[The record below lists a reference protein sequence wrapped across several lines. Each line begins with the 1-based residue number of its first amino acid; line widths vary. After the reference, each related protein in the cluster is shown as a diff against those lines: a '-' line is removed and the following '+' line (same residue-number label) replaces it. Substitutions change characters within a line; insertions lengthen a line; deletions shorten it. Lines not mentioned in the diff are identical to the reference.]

1 MSSDTKILITLW
13 IAFLLSFFVD
23 ANAQRGIASGRG
35 LTINNN
41 TTNETVTRIGL
52 LEGDTIPGFIY
63 GYLST
68 VYPDSNYSFL
78 KTVRQAN
85 WEAFQA
91 AVIWQKAAGG
101 RRVIIPNIVEMH
113 VNDGETITV
122 SSGQTAVIEGMGQDV
137 SKLIFYPIVKS
148 YNVNIFN
155 LDAAGSNLTV
165 RNIYMQS
172 TPQRHETY
180 NVTIRPAGVTNQIRI
195 DDAAVSAYLTAN
207 FVGKVINV
215 AKDNITTPTPTF
227 TVSGYNPA
235 TKTITVSS
243 TITGI
248 SDDDTGYIAIAFQED
263 TDLDT
268 IETYGDF
275 WLENDMQWYIGYS
288 VQGTNTTYARYLF
301 ENFKTVGFDLT
312 VFRSGGSVTFEGINS
327 SFTGHH
333 GSIFFYSNN
342 ETDSRII
349 LNNCK
354 LENNSFYVHAYID
367 GAYTAGN
374 YFGSAVY
381 SHPNTQWLWSY
392 VDIKDNN
399 AAATRQYSSGGN
411 KPTPGWASSILT
423 GCRWINNVE
432 YSIQTSQDMPVY
444 FTNCY
449 FEGNCYFNSDVI
461 ISNSKFKDVIVAT
474 YSTGT
479 NLKIVDSQLTGTW
492 FNIAGSRVEIEN
504 CQIQTI
510 QNQVEALNISNTEY
524 VIIKNTRFTN
534 NPESRVVG
542 NSVFGFSFPRKLIC
556 ENVWFEDV
564 DTPLFWRYS
573 AADPSNSY
581 NKSAFLPAKFTKC
594 YFVYNS
600 IIGSSQFVYYN
611 NAIFDECTFG
621 DGTENKGRWV
631 VKPRDD
637 FNPTTLSGATIS
649 VSPSFNRYFV
659 SGSITKINSPSVGMS
674 GPYFFTA
681 SSTTIFSAYNSST
694 NTGSNINFT
703 DTIQAGETISM
714 MWNPLDIKS
723 ASTSTAT
730 SENIGSTANGVLKKD
745 VWNEIDFGSSTLV
758 PGSITIT
765 AGGITFTDD
774 GRGNLTATGG
784 SGWIGYDTNMLT
796 LYFDANPGVTNILIT
811 YNYYNTI
818 HQAGMWSKID

>member
-1 MSSDTKILITLW
+1 MSRDTKILITLW
-13 IAFLLSFFVD
+13 VAFLLSFFVN
-23 ANAQRGIASGRG
+23 ANAQRGISSGRG

-52 LEGDTIPGFIY
+52 LEGDTIPAFTY

-91 AVIWQKAAGG
+91 AVIWQKAGGG
-101 RRVIIPNIVEMH
+101 RRVIIPNVVEMH

-148 YNVNIFN
+148 YNVNVFN

-235 TKTITVSS
+235 TKIITVSS

-248 SDDDTGYIAIAFQED
+248 SDDDVGYIAIAFQED
-263 TDLDT
+263 TEIDT
-268 IETYGDF
+268 IETYGEF
-275 WLENDMQWYIGYS
+275 WLENSVEWYIGYS
-288 VQGTNTTYARYLF
+288 VQSTNTTYARYLF
-301 ENFKTVGFDLT
+301 ENFKTDGFDLT

-354 LENNSFYVHAYID
+354 LENNSFYVHAYIN

-374 YFGSAVY
+374 YYGSAVY

-399 AAATRQYSSGGN
+399 AAATRQYSAAGN
-411 KPTPGWASSILT
+411 KPTPAWASSILT

-449 FEGNCYFNSDVI
+449 FEGACYFNSDVI
-461 ISNSKFKDVIVAT
+461 ISNSKFRNATIAT

-479 NLKIVDSQLTGTW
+479 NLTITKSQLVGSW
-492 FNIAGSRVEIEN
+492 INVCGERINIEDCEIETN
-504 CQIQTI
+504 QAEDGTI
-510 QNQVEALNISNTEY
+510 EYTCSNKVT
-524 VIIKNTRFTN
+524 IRNTRFLN
-534 NPESRVVG
+534 NTDSPAVG
-542 NSVFGFSFPRKLIC
+542 NSVFGYVFPAELLIDNC
-556 ENVWFEDV
+556 RFEDV
-564 DTPLFWRYS
+564 NTPIFWRFGPDLSSSDFSKSDYS
-573 AADPSNSY
+573 RATIKNSFFAY
-581 NKSAFLPAKFTKC
+581 STL
-594 YFVYNS
+594 
-600 IIGSSQFVYYN
+600 IGSSQFQLRN
-611 NAIFDECTFG
+611 NLTIENCTFG
-621 DGTENKGRWV
+621 SETTGRWV
-631 VKPRDD
+631 IQPKNMVYRIP
-637 FNPTTLSGATIS
+637 LSGSTITPS
-649 VSPSFNRYFV
+649 VNYNRYFTD
-659 SGSITKINSPSVGMS
+659 GAITKITGPTSGWS
-674 GPYFFTA
+674 GPYYFT
-681 SSTTIFSAYNSST
+681 SVDTTIFSAYANPG
-694 NTGSNINFT
+694 NTGSNVNFT
-703 DTIQAGETISM
+703 QTLLPGETISIL
-714 MWNPLDIKS
+714 WDPLDIR
-723 ASTSTAT
+723 ASGTTTA
-730 SENIGSTANGVLKKD
+730 SGEVIGTTVNATTAYNL
-745 VWNEIDFGSSTLV
+745 WNEINFGANVVV
-758 PGSITIT
+758 PGSVSITIGAVT
-765 AGGITFTDD
+765 LTDD
-774 GRGNLTATGG
+774 ENGNLTGTGG
-784 SGWIGYDTNMLT
+784 SGWISYETNYVVIYL
-796 LYFDANPGVTNILIT
+796 DANPGVTNITMT
-811 YNYYNTI
+811 YDYFNTI
-818 HQAGMWSKID
+818 HQQGMWSKID